1 MLVMLHLSIFK
12 NTVVQ
17 RSSEYMFK
25 ETSLLK
31 KKAVRRSFEYKNF

>member
-1 MLVMLHLSIFK
+1 MLHLSIFK

-31 KKAVRRSFEYKNF
+31 KKVVRRSFEYKNF